1 MSFIIGRYVGRS
13 NYPWTPDRSN
23 DSVQRSSAAGKW
35 FSSLEHC
42 WTGTKIRNHNLFH
55 LHFIINI
62 SRGGCHVILYCHFC
76 CENAKM
82 DNSGKSV
89 FRGPGG
95 AQIHD
100 LNLITHFQYITASMI
115 PFALNISNLVL
126 LYNSFNYFEAVSKHF
141 WPVRAI
147 TLCKYTKNP
156 NPSEV
161 FKSFK
166 FENPKI
172 SQDQG
177 QEMPLN
183 LVHGQR
189 PSTIN

>member
-1 MSFIIGRYVGRS
+1 M
-13 NYPWTPDRSN
+13 
-23 DSVQRSSAAGKW
+23 
-35 FSSLEHC
+35 
-42 WTGTKIRNHNLFH
+42 
-55 LHFIINI
+55 
-62 SRGGCHVILYCHFC
+62 
-76 CENAKM
+76 
-82 DNSGKSV
+82 
-89 FRGPGG
+89 
-95 AQIHD
+95 
-100 LNLITHFQYITASMI
+100 SMI

-147 TLCKYTKNP
+147 TLRKYTNNP
-156 NPSEV
+156 NPPETL
-161 FKSFK
+161 K